1 MICFCDGDWMI
12 LRWKTTGICNDMW
25 KIMKTH
31 GNEGSTCNYGGNRCR
46 IWLRVCF
53 TKAGHYMLILK

>member
-25 KIMKTH
+25 KIMKNTWKMK
-31 GNEGSTCNYGGNRCR
+31 EVLAIMVETVVEYGCEFVSRRLDTIC
-46 IWLRVCF
+46 
-53 TKAGHYMLILK
+53 